1 LTSGFVFVTPVLLGV
16 AHAFDADHI
25 VAVSALV
32 SATASPWRG
41 VRMALGWGLGHMVP
55 ILGVAA
61 AGVLLGAALPPWTA
75 VAAERAA
82 GLMLVALGVA
92 TLAGMKRRGLHIHTH
107 AHGGLRHTHF
117 HAHGPQ
123 RRWHDHAHVAVVTG
137 LVHGLAGSAA
147 PMVLVSLSA
156 VHRPAEALLFAGVF
170 GLAVAATMAG
180 YAFCLGHLTSVVGG
194 RTANALL
201 ALRAAAA
208 AACLAVGT
216 AWIVGG

>member
-1 LTSGFVFVTPVLLGV
+1 MTSGFVLVTPVLLGV

-25 VAVSALV
+25 VAVSTLA
-32 SATASPWRG
+32 STTASPWRA
-41 VRMALGWGLGHMVP
+41 VRMALGWGLGHMIP

-61 AGVLLGAALPPWTA
+61 AGVLLGAALPPWA
-75 VAAERAA
+75 MVVAERAV

-92 TLAGMKRRGLHIHTH
+92 TLASMKQRGLHIHTH
-107 AHGGLRHTHF
+107 AHGALRHLHF

-137 LVHGLAGSAA
+137 LVHGLAGSAT

-156 VHRPAEALLFAGVF
+156 VHRPVEALLFVGVF

-180 YAFCLGHLTSVVGG
+180 YAFCLGHLASVVRN
-194 RTANALL
+194 RTGTALL
-201 ALRAAAA
+201 VLRAAAGVV
-208 AACLAVGT
+208 CLAVGT
-216 AWIVGG
+216 AWIIGK